1 MAGNLVA
8 PVVIVFP
15 KAGGVYEADLSMSG
29 SAEPGG
35 EIYTKK
41 VPSDG
46 VVDLSQVDSHG
57 KWSLWVPPGKHT
69 VVVGQKVNG
78 QFHGYGD
85 EFSFTVLPALPDVPI
100 ITSPHANASVGAYP
114 TFYAKVHFNSGTTEV
129 EVAVGLEGGDV
140 KFAVGLTPW
149 GTDGVW
155 GGQLKESLDLGYYFV
170 KARRTAGGI
179 KSRWTEDVPFRV
191 GMP

>member
-85 EFSFTVLPALPDVPI
+85 EFSFTVLPALPDVPT

-155 GGQLKESLDLGYYFV
+155 GGAVE
-170 KARRTAGGI
+170 R
-179 KSRWTEDVPFRV
+179 KSRSWLLFCQSKTNSGRY
-191 GMP
+191 